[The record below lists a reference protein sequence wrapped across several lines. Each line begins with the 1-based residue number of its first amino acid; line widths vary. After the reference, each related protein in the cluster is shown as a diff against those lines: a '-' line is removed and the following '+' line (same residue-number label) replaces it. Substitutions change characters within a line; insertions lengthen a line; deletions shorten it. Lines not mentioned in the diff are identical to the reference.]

1 MKNFTNFRQNGRKIE
16 FAHFYTREISIVE
29 SYQPEIL
36 KISTA
41 YNEAKD
47 ALLDAEGLKI
57 QTRKVPQTKEQ
68 KALSSKLDM
77 AINVLLRYTVV
88 KRRQGKEVRPKV
100 NSFHEMIE
108 SYLHGYSSKNLY
120 QKMGTVNKMLTVIK
134 SDAELT
140 AMAEAEGLSLVIEK
154 ISDVYNELEAMYK
167 SRRKLISNKE
177 KLKTE
182 EIKRNL
188 YFNLH
193 KLFSSIEMAKLAN
206 PELNYDALTNE
217 LNQEII
223 RFNAGSKPRVR
234 PIVNDILNSEGAATE
249 TSAEAV

>member
-1 MKNFTNFRQNGRKIE
+1 MKNFTNFRPNGRKIE
-16 FAHFYTREISIVE
+16 FAHFYTRVIDIVE

-36 KISTA
+36 KFSTA
-41 YNEAKD
+41 YNEAKV
-47 ALLDAEGLKI
+47 ALLEAEGLKI
-57 QTRKVPQTKEQ
+57 QSRKAPQTKEQ
-68 KALSSKLDM
+68 QALSLKLDM
-77 AINVLLRYTVV
+77 AINVLLRNTVV
-88 KRRQGKEVRPKV
+88 KIRQGKEVRPDV

-108 SYLHGYSSKNLY
+108 TYLHGYSSKNLY

-140 AMAEAEGLSLVIEK
+140 AMAEAEELSLVIEK
-154 ISDVYNELEAMYK
+154 ISDVYNELETMYK

-217 LNQEII
+217 LNQEIL
-223 RFNAGSKPRVR
+223 RFNAGSKPHGKKV
-234 PIVNDILNSEGAATE
+234 VNEESNTDNTDNVSPEKVA
-249 TSAEAV
+249 